1 MSSLRAIANVWMLR
15 RLAKPQMSK
24 EKLANRTLEE
34 QRQAFE
40 SIPSAK
46 PPKGTIVENL
56 RIGELHGERLT
67 PPGANPERALLWFH
81 GGGYTMGSPAS
92 ARGLPA
98 PIAGAA
104 GAWALVP
111 AYRLCPEH
119 PLEPSLED
127 ALAAYRWLLRELGTA
142 DQIVVAVGSAGGGS
156 APRR

>member
-98 PIAGAA
+98 RMVHSPPSF
-104 GAWALVP
+104 VP
-111 AYRLCPEH
+111 
-119 PLEPSLED
+119 
-127 ALAAYRWLLRELGTA
+127 
-142 DQIVVAVGSAGGGS
+142 GSAVPSPAVMDAASSERRNTQIFRVLPVPS
-156 APRR
+156 AYAPAIPRRARASR